1 LATRV
6 VYTAESRVRDFR
18 SVVRDMVDGL
28 RHSFY
33 VGYRLCRKDIK
44 AEHNRSAFGI
54 FWDFADPLMMGIVFY
69 FLMKWRVF
77 DAGLIGMPY
86 PLFVIYGLFL
96 YATFSQGITQSLNV
110 LRNSKAI
117 MDHLKVPPE
126 ALIMSVFYR
135 VMFDSAFRLLILLAF
150 SAGYVLL
157 SANVSGSLAA
167 GFSAAGGGAA
177 EDLFHPLGFLA
188 FVLAYPVLAI
198 FGIGVGILL
207 APFNAV
213 CLDVGRFVRIV
224 LMPLRYVSNT
234 LFLLPSG
241 TWLYH
246 HLHSVNPVASFIDG
260 MRELAT
266 SGAVADPAPLIV
278 WSIVFSAIFL
288 TGWLVFHLSIPIL
301 AERA

>member
-1 LATRV
+1 MATRV

-18 SVVRDMVDGL
+18 AVVRDMVQGL

-96 YATFSQGITQSLNV
+96 YATFTQGITQSLNV
-110 LRNSKAI
+110 LRNSKTI

-135 VMFDSAFRLLILLAF
+135 VMFDSAFRLVIMLAF
-150 SAGYVLL
+150 SVGYVFLT
-157 SANVSGSLAA
+157 ADAEGGFAA
-167 GFSAAGGGAA
+167 GFSVSADGAA
-177 EDLFHPLGFLA
+177 ESLFHPLGFCA
-188 FVLAYPVLAI
+188 FIAAYPILAI

-213 CLDVGRFVRIV
+213 YLDVGRFVRIV

-241 TWLYH
+241 TWLFA
-246 HLHSVNPVASFIDG
+246 HLHAVNPVASFIDG
-260 MRELAT
+260 MRGLAT
-266 SGAVADPAPLIV
+266 GGTIVDPIAFAI
-278 WSIVFSAIFL
+278 WSIVFAVIFVA
-288 TGWLVFHLSIPIL
+288 GWLVFHLSIPIL